1 MIQGKLWK
9 PHGASKPLPKQRAEA
24 AQRDAVIARVILED
38 RERYAGL
45 QVEWAERVMAKVK
58 QNME

>member
-1 MIQGKLWK
+1 MIQGKLWQ
-9 PHGASKPLPKQRAEA
+9 PRGASKPLPKQRAEA
-24 AQRDAVIARVILED
+24 AQRDAVLARVILED

-58 QNME
+58 QNMG